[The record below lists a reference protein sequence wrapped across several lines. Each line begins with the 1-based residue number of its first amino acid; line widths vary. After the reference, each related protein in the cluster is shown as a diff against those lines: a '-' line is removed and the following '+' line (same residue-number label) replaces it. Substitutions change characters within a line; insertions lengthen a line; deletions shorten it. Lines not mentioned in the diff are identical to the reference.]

1 MFNSY
6 IMSPN
11 EWGPPTWTL
20 FHTLAEKIN
29 EELFPTLMPELIFN
43 IKKICTAL
51 PCPECSQHAVNF
63 WRKININGINNKT
76 DLKNMLCLFHN
87 IVNKR
92 KNKPL
97 FDNENLTSS
106 YSNNNIINVYN
117 NFVAVYQTRGNMQ
130 LLADS
135 FQRKL
140 ILVAFKKWIMANF
153 KNFS

>member
-1 MFNSY
+1 
-6 IMSPN
+6 MSPN
-11 EWGPPTWTL
+11 KWGPPTWIL

-29 EELFPTLMPELIFN
+29 ENIFPTLMPELVLN
-43 IKKICTAL
+43 IKKICTSL
-51 PCPECSQHAVNF
+51 PCPECSQHAINF
-63 WRKININGINNKT
+63 WKKINISGIRNKQ
-76 DLKNMLCLFHN
+76 DLKNMICLFHN

-97 FDNENLTSS
+97 FNNENLAAL

-117 NFVAVYQTRGNMQ
+117 NFVAVYQTHGNMQ

-140 ILVAFKKWIMANF
+140 ILVGFKKWIMTNF
-153 KNFS
+153 NNFV